1 MYRHK
6 NMSKKEKQQLLEVLN
21 IALSQ
26 SDRLWQE
33 REKSHAYIVGYL
45 TGAIK
50 SAISDIKCMKH

>member
-1 MYRHK
+1 
-6 NMSKKEKQQLLEVLN
+6 MSKKEKQILIDSLN

>member
-1 MYRHK
+1 MTK
-6 NMSKKEKQQLLEVLN
+6 TEKQILLDSLN

-33 REKSHAYIVGYL
+33 RVMSHAYIVGYL

-50 SAISDIKCMKH
+50 SAIADIKCMKH